1 MVTEENKSKS
11 SENLELATTYWRMAL
26 EGCEATPFPA
36 LTAAVGEPVPNTKAY
51 FEYKLPAA
59 CDGTATST
67 LIRAAWAIIASRYT
81 NSDDVVFG
89 AAVMRRK
96 APDIGS
102 DPILVPL
109 GAIVPVRVR
118 VAGDQAVSAFIE
130 DVQQQSIDMS
140 AYEEMGLH
148 RISKIGGGARHAC
161 HFQTLLMVEEGQE
174 ITGRG
179 ILPGNWLDNQQAPMK
194 YGLILQCTA
203 VARKLHIVASFDR
216 RILEDWLVRQLL
228 GQFSLVIQQLAGMS
242 PKGKVEDIS
251 TLTSE
256 DRHLLRMWNRE
267 VPPAVERCVHDLFI
281 EQARARPDAPAI
293 HAWDGEMTYG
303 ELDELSSRLASH
315 LVELGIK
322 PEDIVPICFEKSKWA
337 IVAILAVL
345 KAGAAF
351 FIFDAS
357 LPRERLKLI
366 LQKTSN
372 ALALASQ
379 ASETVIKGLV
389 MAVVVVTQDLLLQV
403 PAHVLC
409 TAAVQPTNSAY
420 IIFTSGST
428 GEPKGCVIEHRSAC
442 TALLGHG
449 HRVNMSGNTRTLQ
462 FGSYAFTAA
471 LIEIFMTFAYGGCV
485 CIPSEEERTTGLA
498 LAISKMKIN
507 WAFLTPTV
515 VDLLSPQS
523 VPSLSTLCVGG
534 EAMRISHIAHWG
546 DEVHLLQFY
555 GGSEMG
561 AISSHRLT
569 STSTN
574 KDIGKASTGI
584 IWIVDPNDHNKLAPL
599 GAVGELLVEG
609 HVIGREYINE
619 PDKTAATFIEA
630 PEWMASFR
638 NGTRRLRLYK
648 TGDLAQQKQDGSIE
662 LQGRKDNQVKLRGQ
676 RIELG
681 EIEHQARLA
690 KADVKEIA
698 VELIQPQN
706 TKTATLGC
714 FFVTGSGIHN
724 QADGSTNYSE
734 SNGHV
739 ESATVVIR
747 QRLEQ
752 QLPQYMVPT
761 LFMQMESL
769 PKTPSKKIDRKRLR
783 GIGESLSA
791 QQLVELRT
799 QSQGPKRQ
807 PSTEVEKTLQRL
819 WARVLNLQP
828 EAIGV
833 DDSFFRLGGDSIT
846 AMMLVAEA
854 HKQDIQLT
862 VKDIFQRP
870 NLSHLSGLCRT
881 ASGIVDVLTPFSML
895 NPKADVEQVRE
906 EVASACSA
914 DPDLVEDVYP
924 CSPLQEGMLSL
935 TTKRPGDYIMQYTLA
950 LEPTIDTVVFQAAW
964 QQVVQSTPILRA
976 RIVHTSKTGLLHTV
990 LAGDIQWVQME
1001 VEGLDKYLEQ
1011 DKAAQMGLGEPLAR
1025 YALVKESKQDKTWFV
1040 WTVHHALH
1048 DGWSL
1053 PRILENVRLVYSGVM
1068 VPQQPDY
1075 QAFIQYLSRQD
1086 QEAAAAY
1093 WRASLADCKA
1103 TPFPLL
1109 PSTTKQPVASGI
1121 AEYQCPP
1128 LAKVSSDTT
1137 TSTLIRAAWA
1147 ILASQ
1152 YTNSD
1157 DVVFGAT
1164 VSGRNAPVVGIE
1176 AMLGPTIATV
1186 PCILTTEGIKIT
1198 ASFDPRAIEQQQA
1211 DKMLGQFSFIMQ
1223 QLAIAAAND
1232 QTVIANIEILTADD
1246 TQLLWMW
1253 NREVPPAVER
1263 CVHDLFIE
1271 QARARPDAPA
1281 IHAWD
1286 GEMTYSEL
1294 DELSSRLAGHL
1305 VDLGI
1310 KTEDIVPL
1318 CFEKSIW
1325 TVVAMLA
1332 VLKAGGAFTSLDPDH
1347 PRSRHEEIL
1356 KQINARVVLTSAQCS
1371 ALLVGP
1377 RRTIVA
1383 VSETAMHQL
1392 SNDTTLAHSV
1402 ARPNHIA
1409 YVIFTSGSTGIP
1421 KGIVME
1427 HEAVSTGCLSHG
1439 KMLAFGGHTRAL
1451 QFSSYTFD
1459 VCIAEIITTLI
1470 YGGTVCV
1477 PSEVDRRD
1485 NLAQIIHGMDAN
1497 WAFLTPSVAR
1507 LLEPTVELSLETLVF
1522 GGEQIN
1528 STDWERWEGYV
1539 RRMNG
1544 YGPTECCIC
1553 SSFSD
1558 PQEFVS
1564 GKIGKSIAS
1573 VSWVVDPLDH
1583 NRLAPLGAIGELLV
1597 EGPILAR
1604 GYLDNVEKT
1613 AAAFIRDPAWLMQ
1626 GGGGQPGRRGR
1637 LYKTGD
1643 LVRYGIDGNLI
1654 FIGRKD
1660 SQVKVRGH
1668 RVELEEIEHHIRVC
1682 VPYARQVAAEVTFLE
1697 EEKSKAILAVFLEPD
1712 KETQPAFKPNT
1723 AVQTMVDNSLQA
1735 QIVFLDNIDAR
1746 MADRVPS
1753 YMVPDVYFT
1762 VPDLPMTTSGKVDR
1776 KQLREIGA
1784 SLSAQQLVELRTQSQ
1799 GPKRQPSTEVEKT
1812 LQRLWARVLNLQPEA
1827 IGVDDSFFRLG
1838 GDSITAMKL
1847 AAEARKECF
1856 QLTVADVF
1864 EQPRLCNLARLSQ
1877 NFESIIVEEIKAFSL
1892 LGPGVDVSQVRAD
1905 VAAGC
1910 DLDASMIQDSYPCS
1924 TLQEGLLSLSL
1935 KRPGDYIMQGV
1946 LELSVDINED
1956 AFRAAWE
1963 QVVRSSAVLRTRIV
1977 QHSELGLLQ
1986 VITADGMRWVEA
1998 DDLDAYLAE
2007 DKLGTSSLLGAPLAR
2022 YALVKESLGKRRWF
2036 VWAMHHALYD
2046 GQTLPR
2052 IVDAV
2057 QKAYMGGELEKE
2069 VGFNTF
2075 IKYLGQQN
2083 QEAAVA
2089 YWRANLANCI
2099 ATPFPSLQSTA
2110 KHPISDAIVEYQ
2122 CPPLA
2127 KVSSDTTTST
2137 LIRAAWAILASQYT
2151 NSDDVVF
2158 GATVSGRNAPVVG
2171 IEAMLGPTIATV
2183 PVRVCLERDQ
2193 AVSTFLKV
2201 LQRQSTE
2208 MIPFEQTGIQQIT
2221 KMGTGPRHACN
2232 FQTLLVIQPAEE
2244 GFGTDGMLGTWRS
2257 TSELQSFTTYALTV
2271 QCTLTTKGVKITV
2284 SFDHRTIEQWQV
2296 EKMLGQFSFIM
2307 EQLAI
2312 AGAND
2317 QTVIAN
2323 IKTLTTGDRQLLWM
2337 WNREVPPAVE
2347 RCLHDLFI
2355 EQARARPDAPA
2366 ICAWDGEMTYSELDE
2381 LSSRLAGHL
2390 VDLGIKTEDIV
2401 PLCFEKSIWTVVA
2414 MLAVLKAGGAFTP
2427 LDPEHPRSR
2436 HEEILKQTRA
2446 TVVLTSAQYAAYWG
2460 NSNCTVVAISSSSA
2474 RQLPIIKYDSPL
2486 NILPNHPA
2494 YILFTSG
2501 STGIPKGV
2509 VLEHQAVCT
2518 GCLGHG
2524 KAYQLSS
2531 TTRFLQFAA
2540 YTFDVSIT
2548 EILTTLLYGG
2558 TICVPSETRRRNN
2571 LTEAINELG
2580 ANCADLTPTV
2590 ARLLDPQAILS
2601 LKTLVLGG
2609 DFVSQEDYE
2618 RWKGRVEV
2626 INAYGPTEC
2635 CVTCIVCVCAP
2646 GFVGGRIGK
2655 SIASASW
2662 VVDPLDH
2669 NRLAPLGAIGE
2680 LLVEGPI
2687 LARGYLDNA
2696 EKTAAAFIHDPAW
2709 LMQGGGGQPGR
2720 RGRLY
2725 KTGDLVRYGI
2735 DGNLIYVGRK
2745 DSQVKVRGH
2754 RVELEEIEHHIRVCV
2769 PYARQVAAEVI
2780 FPGEKIKAILAVFLE
2795 PDKEKQA
2802 ISRPSNA
2809 IQTMVNDSSQAQI
2822 VFLANIG
2829 TRMADRVPS
2838 YMVPDVYFT
2847 VAELP
2852 MTTSGKVDRKRL
2864 REIGASLS
2872 AQQLAELR
2880 THSEGPKRQ
2889 PSTQVERILQR
2900 LWAQVLN
2907 VNPETIGLDD
2917 SFFDLGGDSIIA
2929 MKLVAEARRLGV
2941 QLTVATIFQS
2951 PRLFQ
2956 LCYATTTPTSSSPD
2970 IIPHI
2975 CHLGPVEQS
2984 FAQSRLWFL
2993 EQLYPGLN
3001 WYLMPF
3007 AVRIRGPL
3015 QLASLHAA
3023 LLAVEN
3029 RHESL
3034 RTTFATNGGVGVQII
3049 QPFQGKGLNII
3060 DMPLSGEDSLQ
3071 KAVERDQ
3078 RTPFNLLTEPGWRA
3092 SVFRVDSDDHVLSI
3106 VMHHIVSDGW
3116 SVDVLM
3122 SELAKFYA
3130 ASLRGQDLL
3139 SQVRPLPIQYRD
3151 FSIWQRQQ
3159 AQIDE
3164 HQRQLSY
3171 WVAHL
3176 QTSRAAELPCDN
3188 PRPATLSGNA
3198 GIRNVGI
3205 DNILYAKLQAFCSTR
3220 GVTPFV
3226 VLLAVFRATHYRLT
3240 GQDDATIGTANA
3252 NRDRWEL
3259 GDIVGFF
3266 VNLQCLRISI
3276 QKESFEE
3283 LVRQVHAVTVASLAN
3298 QDVPFERIVSEL
3310 KNDRDLSRHP
3320 LVQLVFVVHSQ
3331 RGAKEL
3337 ILEDVQTETLHCSI
3351 TSRFDLEFHFYPEP
3365 HGLEGTV
3372 LFSTDLYASET
3383 VETMI
3388 SLFLNI
3394 LERCLT
3400 EPKAVIASLPLMTET
3415 DYSQLDKTGLIQV
3428 EETDYPRELSV
3439 VDLFRQ
3445 QASAFPSTIAIRDSS
3460 AELTYA
3466 QLERQSDT
3474 LARWLARRLLSPE
3487 TLVGVFASRSCQTVV
3502 AFLGI
3507 LKANMAY
3514 LPFDVKIPSK
3524 RMEAILSSLPGQRII
3539 FLGPCDHLPD
3549 IKQNDV
3555 EFVRITDALQE
3566 EANGT
3571 YTGHRTH
3578 AVIAPS
3584 ATSLAYVMFTSGST
3598 GQPKGVMA
3606 EHRGIVR
3613 LVKDGDLARLLP
3625 TCGAMAHISNL
3636 AFDAST
3642 WEIYAAL
3649 LNGMTLACIDT
3660 MEVLDQSVTL
3670 RIFTEWDV
3678 QTAFLTTALFRQYA
3692 VECPKILTRLAM
3704 LCVGGER
3711 LDHIHLSEFMKY
3723 FTGKFVHVY
3732 GPTENTTFST
3742 AYHVPRTENFV
3753 NSVPIGRAISNS
3765 GAYVMDQEQRL
3776 VPLGVIGE
3784 LVVTGDGLA
3793 RGYTEPERNIDRFI
3807 TTTIGDK
3814 TIRAYRTGDFVR
3826 YRPTDCQLEFI
3837 GRIDGQVKIRGHRVE
3852 LGEIENALR
3861 SHRSVSDA
3869 VVVSTQRDN
3878 DDQKLVACVT
3888 LEEGSIV
3895 PIEQLGDDHPSQHV
3909 EGWEDRFDSET
3920 YAPIEGILPEAIG
3933 RDFVGWTAMYDG
3945 REIDKVE
3952 MNEWLDDT
3960 MRTIYTTVHGR
3971 PGNVLEIGSGTG
3983 MILFNLLEGLQSY
3996 VGLDPS
4002 AKAVQFI
4009 KEAAKSIP
4017 SLADKVRMYKATAT
4031 DISHIELSKSVDFV
4045 VLNSVVQ
4052 YFPSQEYLFKVVQG
4066 LLNLEGVKVMFIG
4079 DVRSYALHREFLASR
4094 ALRMAGDGASKE
4106 AIRRMVEDMEQV
4118 ERELLVDPGFFTA
4131 LPSRLPEFVEH
4142 VEILPKTMKAIN
4154 ELSCYRYAAVI
4165 HIKARGRPERE
4176 VLPIG
4181 HNKWVNF
4188 EEHKLNRQSLL
4199 QQLKSLSSLSTIAIS
4214 NIPHSKTIFS
4224 RGLLGALDDSK
4235 TGAPNQREW
4244 VASVRRAAEQIPSLS
4259 AVDLVELAE
4268 EAGCRVDISW
4278 GRQHSQRGGL
4288 DAVFYQCQAKSK
4300 EGRLMFRFP
4309 TDHANRPQ
4317 HCLSS
4322 KPLRQQ
4328 LIQEVQLQLQEVLR
4342 AKLPEYMVPR
4352 SVNVLDNLPINENG
4366 KVDRSA
4372 LAQRMHNRTTIQRS
4386 IRKPSTEVERT
4397 MQQLWA
4403 QVLHLDLESIGLDD
4417 SFFRLGGDSIAAMKL
4432 VAEARREAI
4441 QLSVADIFRNPT
4453 LVTLAGLDH
4462 RHRNDA
4468 VQEIPAFSLLGDIAD
4483 LTQVREEVAASCS
4496 VDASL
4501 IEDIYPCSPLQEGL
4515 MSLTSKR
4522 AGDYVMQTVLLL
4534 REDIDEM
4541 AFRAAWDQVVQSA
4554 QVLRTRIVLHSK
4566 LGLLQAVTAES
4577 IQWTQADGLDDY
4589 LEQDQETSMGLGEH
4603 LVRYALVREG
4613 NGSKRWFV
4621 WTIHHSLYDG
4631 WSLPRIL
4638 GTVEDIYDGGVTG
4651 RQRGFQAFIKYLGQQ
4666 DRGAAMEYWQT
4677 ILAHCQATPFPTL
4690 PSTVQQLVADTT
4702 VQYQCP
4708 PLLGTASDTT
4718 TSTLIRAAWAIV
4730 ASRYTNSDDVVF
4742 GAVVTGR
4749 NAPVAAIE
4757 DILGPTIATVP
4768 VRVHVAS
4775 NQTIPAYLQAL
4786 QQQAT
4791 DMIPFEQTGLQEI
4804 AKMGT
4809 GPRHACNFQTLLVVQ
4824 PAGDDIE
4831 TGMYQ
4836 KWRGRLEQPSHATY
4850 GLKLGF
4856 VPTAAGLQ
4864 IMASCDSRV
4873 MDHEQAERM
4882 LGQLSFVMQQLARAG
4897 LETKIADIDTL
4908 TMDEKSKIW
4917 EWNREVP
4924 PAVERCLHDL
4934 FIEQARARP
4943 DAPAICAWDGEMT
4956 YGELDELSTR
4966 LSAYLLD
4973 LGIEADDIVPL
4984 CFEKSVWTIV
4994 AMLAVLKAGGAF
5006 APLDPEHPRS
5016 RHEEILQQ
5024 TGAKAVLVSVLQS
5037 KFWKDLPPTIVP
5049 VDRGS
5054 IQQLP
5059 LETDHFRAKVRP
5071 SSLAYI
5077 MFTSGS
5083 TGVPKGVLIQHNSS
5097 CTSTLGHGKLFGLTP
5112 QTRFLQ
5118 FASYTF
5124 DMCITEI
5131 FTTLLYG
5138 GCVCVPSETQRMND
5152 LAAFMNKAHVSC
5164 ANLTPTVARLLDP
5177 KRLVSL
5183 LLLIFGGEQ
5192 VTSED
5197 CRRWK
5202 EYVQVIIGY
5211 GPSECSVKCAVYS
5224 ESEGFKS
5231 GMIGKSVASVSW
5243 VTDPMD
5249 HNRLAPLGSIGELL
5263 VEGPILARGY
5273 LNNAEK
5279 TEKAFV
5285 SDPAW
5290 LTAGYHGH
5298 PGRRARLYKT
5308 GDLVRY
5314 EPDGNLVYVCRK
5326 DTQVKIRGQRVELEE
5341 IEQNV
5346 RECIP
5351 KAKRLAVEA
5360 ISLAGETDNV
5370 IIATFLESDDDIHG
5384 TVLASKPTHDES
5396 VEQVVFPAVVEQ
5408 RLAERLPGYMMPTVF
5423 FTLGQLPKT
5432 ASGKT
5437 DRKQLREIGASF
5449 SAQQLAEMRTQSQG
5463 QRQQPSTEVERILQ
5477 QLWARVLNIKAES
5490 IGLEDN
5496 FFRLGGDSIAAMKL
5510 AAEARQEGI
5519 CIKVADVFRS
5529 PLLSALGLC
5538 SQTTLGSIP
5547 EEIPPFCLVS
5557 QASRN
5562 RIFSDIKVNLPDI
5575 QVSDISDIAPATYMQ
5590 ELYITHGIRHPLQAF
5605 NYLFV
5610 DMGSLLD
5617 VQCLET
5623 SCRVLLDHLP
5633 ILRTRFVFVE
5643 GKLWQ
5648 VIIRNPELSF
5658 SSIEVDTMLPEAS
5671 QALCLRDT
5679 ENSSPLDLATSFT
5692 LIRNHLHEHRLV
5704 LRLSHAQYDG
5714 ICRPAILKT
5723 LFAIYE
5729 QEQFVPL
5736 PSFSSYVADAQ
5747 RRQSASIL
5755 YWCKLLRGSN
5765 VTRAT
5770 PELDPKVLKD
5780 VPLRIV
5786 QSESAISMPRLPTS
5800 VTAASLVS
5808 CAWAMV
5814 LSDVSGEEDVV
5825 YGHVVAGRNSD
5836 LPGITEVVGP
5846 CLNIIPVRALIRPES
5861 TSSSLL
5867 RSIQEQHVS
5876 LAGSDSIGWHDIVRN
5891 CTNWPVTAGFG
5902 SVLQYQNMDER
5913 PRVRVSGTLTMIDW
5927 FKNPFSITP
5936 YLAVIARPQGCKLRV
5951 SITGTTHILTAEY
5964 ADMLLDMLC
5973 KAITRLSTDLGI

>member
-51 FEYKLPAA
+51 FECKLPAA

-140 AYEEMGLH
+140 AYEEMGLY

-179 ILPGNWLDNQQAPMK
+179 ILPGNWLDNQKAPMK

-293 HAWDGEMTYG
+293 HAWDGEMTYS

-638 NGTRRLRLYK
+638 NGTSRLRLYK

-690 KADVKEIA
+690 KAEVKEIA

-807 PSTEVEKTLQRL
+807 PSTEVEKTLQQL

-1186 PCILTTEGIKIT
+1186 P
-1198 ASFDPRAIEQQQA
+1198 
-1211 DKMLGQFSFIMQ
+1211 
-1223 QLAIAAAND
+1223 
-1232 QTVIANIEILTADD
+1232 
-1246 TQLLWMW
+1246 
-1253 NREVPPAVER
+1253 
-1263 CVHDLFIE
+1263 
-1271 QARARPDAPA
+1271 
-1281 IHAWD
+1281 
-1286 GEMTYSEL
+1286 
-1294 DELSSRLAGHL
+1294 
-1305 VDLGI
+1305 
-1310 KTEDIVPL
+1310 
-1318 CFEKSIW
+1318 
-1325 TVVAMLA
+1325 
-1332 VLKAGGAFTSLDPDH
+1332 
-1347 PRSRHEEIL
+1347 
-1356 KQINARVVLTSAQCS
+1356 
-1371 ALLVGP
+1371 
-1377 RRTIVA
+1377 
-1383 VSETAMHQL
+1383 
-1392 SNDTTLAHSV
+1392 
-1402 ARPNHIA
+1402 
-1409 YVIFTSGSTGIP
+1409 
-1421 KGIVME
+1421 
-1427 HEAVSTGCLSHG
+1427 
-1439 KMLAFGGHTRAL
+1439 
-1451 QFSSYTFD
+1451 
-1459 VCIAEIITTLI
+1459 
-1470 YGGTVCV
+1470 
-1477 PSEVDRRD
+1477 
-1485 NLAQIIHGMDAN
+1485 
-1497 WAFLTPSVAR
+1497 
-1507 LLEPTVELSLETLVF
+1507 
-1522 GGEQIN
+1522 
-1528 STDWERWEGYV
+1528 
-1539 RRMNG
+1539 
-1544 YGPTECCIC
+1544 
-1553 SSFSD
+1553 
-1558 PQEFVS
+1558 
-1564 GKIGKSIAS
+1564 
-1573 VSWVVDPLDH
+1573 
-1583 NRLAPLGAIGELLV
+1583 
-1597 EGPILAR
+1597 
-1604 GYLDNVEKT
+1604 
-1613 AAAFIRDPAWLMQ
+1613 
-1626 GGGGQPGRRGR
+1626 
-1637 LYKTGD
+1637 
-1643 LVRYGIDGNLI
+1643 
-1654 FIGRKD
+1654 
-1660 SQVKVRGH
+1660 
-1668 RVELEEIEHHIRVC
+1668 
-1682 VPYARQVAAEVTFLE
+1682 
-1697 EEKSKAILAVFLEPD
+1697 
-1712 KETQPAFKPNT
+1712 
-1723 AVQTMVDNSLQA
+1723 
-1735 QIVFLDNIDAR
+1735 
-1746 MADRVPS
+1746 
-1753 YMVPDVYFT
+1753 
-1762 VPDLPMTTSGKVDR
+1762 
-1776 KQLREIGA
+1776 
-1784 SLSAQQLVELRTQSQ
+1784 
-1799 GPKRQPSTEVEKT
+1799 
-1812 LQRLWARVLNLQPEA
+1812 
-1827 IGVDDSFFRLG
+1827 
-1838 GDSITAMKL
+1838 
-1847 AAEARKECF
+1847 
-1856 QLTVADVF
+1856 
-1864 EQPRLCNLARLSQ
+1864 
-1877 NFESIIVEEIKAFSL
+1877 
-1892 LGPGVDVSQVRAD
+1892 
-1905 VAAGC
+1905 
-1910 DLDASMIQDSYPCS
+1910 
-1924 TLQEGLLSLSL
+1924 
-1935 KRPGDYIMQGV
+1935 
-1946 LELSVDINED
+1946 
-1956 AFRAAWE
+1956 
-1963 QVVRSSAVLRTRIV
+1963 
-1977 QHSELGLLQ
+1977 
-1986 VITADGMRWVEA
+1986 
-1998 DDLDAYLAE
+1998 
-2007 DKLGTSSLLGAPLAR
+2007 
-2022 YALVKESLGKRRWF
+2022 
-2036 VWAMHHALYD
+2036 
-2046 GQTLPR
+2046 
-2052 IVDAV
+2052 
-2057 QKAYMGGELEKE
+2057 
-2069 VGFNTF
+2069 
-2075 IKYLGQQN
+2075 
-2083 QEAAVA
+2083 
-2089 YWRANLANCI
+2089 
-2099 ATPFPSLQSTA
+2099 
-2110 KHPISDAIVEYQ
+2110 
-2122 CPPLA
+2122 
-2127 KVSSDTTTST
+2127 
-2137 LIRAAWAILASQYT
+2137 
-2151 NSDDVVF
+2151 
-2158 GATVSGRNAPVVG
+2158 
-2171 IEAMLGPTIATV
+2171 
-2183 PVRVCLERDQ
+2183 VRVCLERDQ

-2312 AGAND
+2312 AGASD

-2347 RCLHDLFI
+2347 RCVHDLFI

-2366 ICAWDGEMTYSELDE
+2366 IHAWDGEMTYSELDE

-2847 VAELP
+2847 VPELP

-3692 VECPKILTRLAM
+3692 E
-3704 LCVGGER
+3704 
-3711 LDHIHLSEFMKY
+3711 
-3723 FTGKFVHVY
+3723 
-3732 GPTENTTFST
+3732 
-3742 AYHVPRTENFV
+3742 
-3753 NSVPIGRAISNS
+3753 
-3765 GAYVMDQEQRL
+3765 
-3776 VPLGVIGE
+3776 
-3784 LVVTGDGLA
+3784 
-3793 RGYTEPERNIDRFI
+3793 
-3807 TTTIGDK
+3807 
-3814 TIRAYRTGDFVR
+3814 
-3826 YRPTDCQLEFI
+3826 
-3837 GRIDGQVKIRGHRVE
+3837 VK
-3852 LGEIENALR
+3852 
-3861 SHRSVSDA
+3861 D
-3869 VVVSTQRDN
+3869 
-3878 DDQKLVACVT
+3878 
-3888 LEEGSIV
+3888 
-3895 PIEQLGDDHPSQHV
+3895 
-3909 EGWEDRFDSET
+3909 
-3920 YAPIEGILPEAIG
+3920 
-3933 RDFVGWTAMYDG
+3933 
-3945 REIDKVE
+3945 
-3952 MNEWLDDT
+3952 
-3960 MRTIYTTVHGR
+3960 
-3971 PGNVLEIGSGTG
+3971 
-3983 MILFNLLEGLQSY
+3983 
-3996 VGLDPS
+3996 
-4002 AKAVQFI
+4002 
-4009 KEAAKSIP
+4009 
-4017 SLADKVRMYKATAT
+4017 
-4031 DISHIELSKSVDFV
+4031 
-4045 VLNSVVQ
+4045 
-4052 YFPSQEYLFKVVQG
+4052 
-4066 LLNLEGVKVMFIG
+4066 
-4079 DVRSYALHREFLASR
+4079 
-4094 ALRMAGDGASKE
+4094 
-4106 AIRRMVEDMEQV
+4106 
-4118 ERELLVDPGFFTA
+4118 
-4131 LPSRLPEFVEH
+4131 
-4142 VEILPKTMKAIN
+4142 
-4154 ELSCYRYAAVI
+4154 
-4165 HIKARGRPERE
+4165 
-4176 VLPIG
+4176 
-4181 HNKWVNF
+4181 
-4188 EEHKLNRQSLL
+4188 
-4199 QQLKSLSSLSTIAIS
+4199 
-4214 NIPHSKTIFS
+4214 
-4224 RGLLGALDDSK
+4224 
-4235 TGAPNQREW
+4235 
-4244 VASVRRAAEQIPSLS
+4244 
-4259 AVDLVELAE
+4259 
-4268 EAGCRVDISW
+4268 
-4278 GRQHSQRGGL
+4278 
-4288 DAVFYQCQAKSK
+4288 
-4300 EGRLMFRFP
+4300 
-4309 TDHANRPQ
+4309 
-4317 HCLSS
+4317 
-4322 KPLRQQ
+4322 
-4328 LIQEVQLQLQEVLR
+4328 
-4342 AKLPEYMVPR
+4342 
-4352 SVNVLDNLPINENG
+4352 
-4366 KVDRSA
+4366 
-4372 LAQRMHNRTTIQRS
+4372 
-4386 IRKPSTEVERT
+4386 
-4397 MQQLWA
+4397 
-4403 QVLHLDLESIGLDD
+4403 
-4417 SFFRLGGDSIAAMKL
+4417 
-4432 VAEARREAI
+4432 
-4441 QLSVADIFRNPT
+4441 
-4453 LVTLAGLDH
+4453 
-4462 RHRNDA
+4462 
-4468 VQEIPAFSLLGDIAD
+4468 
-4483 LTQVREEVAASCS
+4483 
-4496 VDASL
+4496 
-4501 IEDIYPCSPLQEGL
+4501 
-4515 MSLTSKR
+4515 
-4522 AGDYVMQTVLLL
+4522 
-4534 REDIDEM
+4534 
-4541 AFRAAWDQVVQSA
+4541 
-4554 QVLRTRIVLHSK
+4554 
-4566 LGLLQAVTAES
+4566 
-4577 IQWTQADGLDDY
+4577 
-4589 LEQDQETSMGLGEH
+4589 
-4603 LVRYALVREG
+4603 
-4613 NGSKRWFV
+4613 
-4621 WTIHHSLYDG
+4621 
-4631 WSLPRIL
+4631 
-4638 GTVEDIYDGGVTG
+4638 
-4651 RQRGFQAFIKYLGQQ
+4651 
-4666 DRGAAMEYWQT
+4666 
-4677 ILAHCQATPFPTL
+4677 
-4690 PSTVQQLVADTT
+4690 
-4702 VQYQCP
+4702 
-4708 PLLGTASDTT
+4708 
-4718 TSTLIRAAWAIV
+4718 
-4730 ASRYTNSDDVVF
+4730 
-4742 GAVVTGR
+4742 
-4749 NAPVAAIE
+4749 
-4757 DILGPTIATVP
+4757 
-4768 VRVHVAS
+4768 
-4775 NQTIPAYLQAL
+4775 
-4786 QQQAT
+4786 
-4791 DMIPFEQTGLQEI
+4791 
-4804 AKMGT
+4804 
-4809 GPRHACNFQTLLVVQ
+4809 
-4824 PAGDDIE
+4824 
-4831 TGMYQ
+4831 
-4836 KWRGRLEQPSHATY
+4836 
-4850 GLKLGF
+4850 
-4856 VPTAAGLQ
+4856 
-4864 IMASCDSRV
+4864 
-4873 MDHEQAERM
+4873 
-4882 LGQLSFVMQQLARAG
+4882 
-4897 LETKIADIDTL
+4897 
-4908 TMDEKSKIW
+4908 
-4917 EWNREVP
+4917 
-4924 PAVERCLHDL
+4924 
-4934 FIEQARARP
+4934 
-4943 DAPAICAWDGEMT
+4943 
-4956 YGELDELSTR
+4956 
-4966 LSAYLLD
+4966 
-4973 LGIEADDIVPL
+4973 
-4984 CFEKSVWTIV
+4984 
-4994 AMLAVLKAGGAF
+4994 
-5006 APLDPEHPRS
+5006 
-5016 RHEEILQQ
+5016 
-5024 TGAKAVLVSVLQS
+5024 
-5037 KFWKDLPPTIVP
+5037 
-5049 VDRGS
+5049 
-5054 IQQLP
+5054 
-5059 LETDHFRAKVRP
+5059 
-5071 SSLAYI
+5071 
-5077 MFTSGS
+5077 
-5083 TGVPKGVLIQHNSS
+5083 
-5097 CTSTLGHGKLFGLTP
+5097 
-5112 QTRFLQ
+5112 
-5118 FASYTF
+5118 
-5124 DMCITEI
+5124 
-5131 FTTLLYG
+5131 
-5138 GCVCVPSETQRMND
+5138 
-5152 LAAFMNKAHVSC
+5152 
-5164 ANLTPTVARLLDP
+5164 
-5177 KRLVSL
+5177 
-5183 LLLIFGGEQ
+5183 
-5192 VTSED
+5192 
-5197 CRRWK
+5197 
-5202 EYVQVIIGY
+5202 
-5211 GPSECSVKCAVYS
+5211 
-5224 ESEGFKS
+5224 
-5231 GMIGKSVASVSW
+5231 
-5243 VTDPMD
+5243 
-5249 HNRLAPLGSIGELL
+5249 
-5263 VEGPILARGY
+5263 
-5273 LNNAEK
+5273 
-5279 TEKAFV
+5279 
-5285 SDPAW
+5285 
-5290 LTAGYHGH
+5290 
-5298 PGRRARLYKT
+5298 
-5308 GDLVRY
+5308 
-5314 EPDGNLVYVCRK
+5314 
-5326 DTQVKIRGQRVELEE
+5326 
-5341 IEQNV
+5341 
-5346 RECIP
+5346 
-5351 KAKRLAVEA
+5351 
-5360 ISLAGETDNV
+5360 
-5370 IIATFLESDDDIHG
+5370 
-5384 TVLASKPTHDES
+5384 
-5396 VEQVVFPAVVEQ
+5396 
-5408 RLAERLPGYMMPTVF
+5408 
-5423 FTLGQLPKT
+5423 
-5432 ASGKT
+5432 
-5437 DRKQLREIGASF
+5437 
-5449 SAQQLAEMRTQSQG
+5449 
-5463 QRQQPSTEVERILQ
+5463 
-5477 QLWARVLNIKAES
+5477 
-5490 IGLEDN
+5490 
-5496 FFRLGGDSIAAMKL
+5496 
-5510 AAEARQEGI
+5510 
-5519 CIKVADVFRS
+5519 
-5529 PLLSALGLC
+5529 
-5538 SQTTLGSIP
+5538 
-5547 EEIPPFCLVS
+5547 
-5557 QASRN
+5557 
-5562 RIFSDIKVNLPDI
+5562 
-5575 QVSDISDIAPATYMQ
+5575 
-5590 ELYITHGIRHPLQAF
+5590 
-5605 NYLFV
+5605 
-5610 DMGSLLD
+5610 
-5617 VQCLET
+5617 
-5623 SCRVLLDHLP
+5623 
-5633 ILRTRFVFVE
+5633 
-5643 GKLWQ
+5643 
-5648 VIIRNPELSF
+5648 
-5658 SSIEVDTMLPEAS
+5658 
-5671 QALCLRDT
+5671 
-5679 ENSSPLDLATSFT
+5679 
-5692 LIRNHLHEHRLV
+5692 
-5704 LRLSHAQYDG
+5704 
-5714 ICRPAILKT
+5714 
-5723 LFAIYE
+5723 
-5729 QEQFVPL
+5729 
-5736 PSFSSYVADAQ
+5736 
-5747 RRQSASIL
+5747 
-5755 YWCKLLRGSN
+5755 
-5765 VTRAT
+5765 
-5770 PELDPKVLKD
+5770 
-5780 VPLRIV
+5780 
-5786 QSESAISMPRLPTS
+5786 
-5800 VTAASLVS
+5800 
-5808 CAWAMV
+5808 
-5814 LSDVSGEEDVV
+5814 
-5825 YGHVVAGRNSD
+5825 
-5836 LPGITEVVGP
+5836 
-5846 CLNIIPVRALIRPES
+5846 
-5861 TSSSLL
+5861 
-5867 RSIQEQHVS
+5867 
-5876 LAGSDSIGWHDIVRN
+5876 
-5891 CTNWPVTAGFG
+5891 
-5902 SVLQYQNMDER
+5902 
-5913 PRVRVSGTLTMIDW
+5913 
-5927 FKNPFSITP
+5927 
-5936 YLAVIARPQGCKLRV
+5936 
-5951 SITGTTHILTAEY
+5951 
-5964 ADMLLDMLC
+5964 
-5973 KAITRLSTDLGI
+5973 